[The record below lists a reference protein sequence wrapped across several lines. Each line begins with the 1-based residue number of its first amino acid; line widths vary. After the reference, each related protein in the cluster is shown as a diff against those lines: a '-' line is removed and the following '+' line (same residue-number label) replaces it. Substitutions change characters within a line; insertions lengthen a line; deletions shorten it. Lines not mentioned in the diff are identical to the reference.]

1 MRNFVLF
8 EGQKVYPSKIVC
20 VGRNYVKHIEEL
32 NNEIPDDIV
41 LFIKPNSSIGTP
53 DFERFEYPIHYEGE
67 ISFLISGELKIGD
80 KITKSVFKGIGFGLD
95 FTMRDL
101 QKRLKEKGLPWE
113 KSKAFDGAA
122 FFSEFKK
129 IPEDFN
135 FDDIKFSLLIN
146 GQTKQKSSSNFML
159 FKPLKIVEKIID
171 FFSLEENDIIMTGT
185 PEGVGIVNPGDVLE
199 YSINNIIKGNIQL

>member
-1 MRNFVLF
+1 
-8 EGQKVYPSKIVC
+8 
-20 VGRNYVKHIEEL
+20 
-32 NNEIPDDIV
+32 
-41 LFIKPNSSIGTP
+41 
-53 DFERFEYPIHYEGE
+53 
-67 ISFLISGELKIGD
+67 
-80 KITKSVFKGIGFGLD
+80 
-95 FTMRDL
+95 MRDL

-122 FFSEFKK
+122 YFSEFKK

-135 FDDIKFSLLIN
+135 FDDIKFSLSKN

-199 YSINNIIKGNIQL
+199 YSINNILKGNIQL